1 MEKHSE
7 PGRDAQGERGGKRKY
22 EPPEIQSQEVF
33 ETTALACGKL
43 PGQGGAC
50 ALVGGKKTS

>member
-7 PGRDAQGERGGKRKY
+7 RDREAGAGQSGKRKY
-22 EPPEIQSQEVF
+22 EPPEILSQEVF

-43 PGQGGAC
+43 PAQGGAC
-50 ALVGGKKTS
+50 RGAGGKTS